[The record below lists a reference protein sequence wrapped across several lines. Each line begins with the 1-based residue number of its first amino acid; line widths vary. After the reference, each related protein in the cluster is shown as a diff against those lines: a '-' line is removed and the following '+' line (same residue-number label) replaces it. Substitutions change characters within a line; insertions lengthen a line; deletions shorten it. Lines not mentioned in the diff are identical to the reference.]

1 MPLNID
7 SFLEQTYHKQD
18 QADSPEREFKIV
30 SEEEA
35 AIKMITKVKIVQ
47 QNCPLQQNQSNGC
60 PLKPQVQLTRLPEVC
75 EDVSMKSECSFA
87 KMPCFKKCSDLKM
100 TATAGITSNCV
111 REKQLPILKEEDFE
125 FGVTESKKS
134 KQLCTRSAATALC
147 KELRSKR
154 LEKVKRYL
162 DKKRR
167 RLITKSHVYQPR
179 KQVAEKRLRIKGRFV
194 TKEQAFQILGVSQQE
209 LLSIEDVQMLLTKL
223 SNDPVRLNTI
233 FENGNVKGQIKIHN
247 FNALIDQNF
256 ILGDGNDKK
265 LQEIID
271 HKKGRNDNY
280 HLKLDI
286 SQQQLLSKQS
296 GPEASIKECIGQKIA
311 AHPSYED

>member
-1 MPLNID
+1 
-7 SFLEQTYHKQD
+7 
-18 QADSPEREFKIV
+18 
-30 SEEEA
+30 
-35 AIKMITKVKIVQ
+35 
-47 QNCPLQQNQSNGC
+47 
-60 PLKPQVQLTRLPEVC
+60 
-75 EDVSMKSECSFA
+75 MKSECSFA
-87 KMPCFKKCSDLKM
+87 KMPCFKKCSDFKM

-194 TKEQAFQILGVSQQE
+194 TKEQAF
-209 LLSIEDVQMLLTKL
+209 
-223 SNDPVRLNTI
+223 
-233 FENGNVKGQIKIHN
+233 
-247 FNALIDQNF
+247 
-256 ILGDGNDKK
+256 
-265 LQEIID
+265 
-271 HKKGRNDNY
+271 
-280 HLKLDI
+280 
-286 SQQQLLSKQS
+286 
-296 GPEASIKECIGQKIA
+296 
-311 AHPSYED
+311 